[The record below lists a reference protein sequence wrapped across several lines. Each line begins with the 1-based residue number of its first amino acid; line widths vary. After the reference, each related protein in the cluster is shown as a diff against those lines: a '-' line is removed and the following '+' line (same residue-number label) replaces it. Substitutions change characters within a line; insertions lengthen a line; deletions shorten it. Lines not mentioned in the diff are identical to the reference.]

1 MLSRDTDSAAIRTAE
16 TSTIKANYVAA
27 LKTIE
32 EMEATARQKLKHVAS
47 SATRAFAQNCHDGWR
62 QRVMAAEAQG
72 YKQLTEGA
80 IQMMTQGWNIG
91 AEAWKE
97 LDKAFVEENGEI
109 NGTTE
114 TPLHE
119 AFVGTLIVS
128 RVL

>member
-47 SATRAFAQNCHDGWR
+47 SATRAFAQNCHDVWR

-80 IQMMTQGWNIG
+80 IQMMTQGWNIR